1 MINLKVDVVMNQS
14 AVLLKSS
21 AVGRTLMQTGII
33 DTVFTLFANP
43 LILILTLWIVGVI
56 IAVAVFRRPRGA
68 KKAKDEAPSKETK
81 KTKIKAKGP
90 FMKQIGKM
98 ISDAEK
104 GKDLTAPP
112 VRSRNEIITEMFE
125 SKMDAIGL
133 KASTS
138 SGYVPVSHTP
148 FTRFLKDHGVPE
160 ATIGAFIEAI
170 LEADNENDVR
180 SIVGA
185 VADSLGVQL
194 VGNDLDKVTQLAVD
208 EWRNIKN
215 PPET

>member
-1 MINLKVDVVMNQS
+1 
-14 AVLLKSS
+14 
-21 AVGRTLMQTGII
+21 
-33 DTVFTLFANP
+33 
-43 LILILTLWIVGVI
+43 
-56 IAVAVFRRPRGA
+56 
-68 KKAKDEAPSKETK
+68 
-81 KTKIKAKGP
+81 
-90 FMKQIGKM
+90 MKQIGKM